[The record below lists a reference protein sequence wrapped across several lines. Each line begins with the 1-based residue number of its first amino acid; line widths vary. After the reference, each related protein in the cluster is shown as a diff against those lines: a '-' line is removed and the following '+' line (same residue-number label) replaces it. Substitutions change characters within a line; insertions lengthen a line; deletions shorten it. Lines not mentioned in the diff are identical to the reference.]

1 MEQEIIYKGYN
12 ISILQEEYPENPRT
26 WDCLGTIY
34 SNSRSY
40 NPDDR
45 KIEEIFENEDYL
57 DKKGNFSVK
66 KFEEENIFL
75 KIYAYVHSGISLST
89 SRTGQHACPFDSGL
103 FGIIAVPKD
112 KAKKELGSEYSE
124 ERVLSYLE
132 CEIEL
137 LNNYYNGEVYGF
149 IVTSPEGEEIDSCW
163 GYHGDSGIED
173 IISECKE
180 YIDGYAQWSEK
191 LNEIWEAFS
200 WS

>member
-1 MEQEIIYKGYN
+1 MEKKINYKGYK
-12 ISILQEEYPENPRT
+12 IDILQDNDPLSSRECDYLAT
-26 WDCLGTIY
+26 VY

-40 NPDDR
+40 NPDNHTID
-45 KIEEIFENEDYL
+45 EIFENENYL
-57 DKKGNFSVK
+57 DEEGNFSMK

-89 SRTGQHACPFDSGL
+89 SRTEQHACPFDSGL
-103 FGIIAVPKD
+103 FGIIAAPKE
-112 KAKKELGSEYSE
+112 KAKIELGKEYSE
-124 ERVLSYLE
+124 ERVLAYLE
-132 CEIEL
+132 GEIEL

-163 GYHGDSGIED
+163 GYYGDSGIED

-180 YIDGYAQWSEK
+180 NIDGYAQRREQV
-191 LNEIWEAFS
+191 LEIWGAFS

>member
-1 MEQEIIYKGYN
+1 MEKKINYKGYK
-12 ISILQEEYPENPRT
+12 IDILQDNDPLSPREC
-26 WDCLGTIY
+26 DYLATIY

-40 NPDDR
+40 NPDNHG
-45 KIEEIFENEDYL
+45 IEEIFENEEYL
-57 DKKGNFSVK
+57 DENEDFSIK
-66 KFEEENIFL
+66 KFEEKNIFL
-75 KIYAYVHSGISLST
+75 KIYAYIHSGISLSI
-89 SRTGQHACPFDSGL
+89 SRTGQYACPFDSGL

-112 KAKKELGSEYSE
+112 KAKKELDSEYSE

-132 CEIEL
+132 VEIEL

-163 GYHGDSGIED
+163 GYYGDSGIED

-180 YIDGYAQWSEK
+180 NIDDYAQRREQV
-191 LNEIWEAFS
+191 LEIWGAFS